1 MILCNVR
8 DVDSV
13 DNVNNFDLVREINSL
28 LNKGMSLNDV
38 AKQLKTNKKDLLKVM
53 KGRDYIFDKSEGCFI
68 QEKPIIQRIENL
80 EEKQKEQEKII
91 LELLSNTKQKNEL
104 KIDND
109 ILNGEIV
116 QKSYKLNKEI
126 AERFSD
132 YCKELRGSGI
142 KSQDVLSMALLE
154 FLNKR
159 NR

>member
-1 MILCNVR
+1 M
-8 DVDSV
+8 S
-13 DNVNNFDLVREINSL
+13 NVNNFDLVREINSL

-53 KGRDYIFDKSEGCFI
+53 KDRDYIFDKSEGCFI
-68 QEKPIIQRIENL
+68 QEKPIIQRIEKL
-80 EEKQKEQEKII
+80 EQQQREI

-109 ILNGEIV
+109 ILNGEII
-116 QKSYKLNKEI
+116 QKSYKLNKNI
-126 AERFSD
+126 AQRFGD

-142 KSQDVLSMALLE
+142 KSQDILSMALLE

>member
-1 MILCNVR
+1 MSNV
-8 DVDSV
+8 D
-13 DNVNNFDLVREINSL
+13 NFDLVREINSL

-53 KGRDYIFDKSEGCFI
+53 KGRNYIFDKSEGCFI
-68 QEKPIIQRIENL
+68 QEKPIIQRIEKL
-80 EEKQKEQEKII
+80 EQQQREI

-109 ILNGEIV
+109 FLNGEII
-116 QKSYKLNKEI
+116 QKSYKLNKSI
-126 AERFSD
+126 AQRFSD

-142 KSQDVLSMALLE
+142 KSQDILSMALLE
-154 FLNKR
+154 FLQKR

>member
-1 MILCNVR
+1 MSNV
-8 DVDSV
+8 DKG
-13 DNVNNFDLVREINSL
+13 NLVEKINNSL
-28 LNKGMSLNDV
+28 VVNGMSINQI
-38 AKQLKTNKKDLLKVM
+38 AKMLKVKRNEIFEIM
-53 KGRDYIFDKSEGCFI
+53 KKEGFVFDKEQGFFVNINEDSLI
-68 QEKPIIQRIENL
+68 KRVEKLEQQQRE
-80 EEKQKEQEKII
+80 I

-142 KSQDVLSMALLE
+142 KSQDILSMALLE

>member
-1 MILCNVR
+1 MNNV
-8 DVDSV
+8 DKG
-13 DNVNNFDLVREINSL
+13 NLVEKINNSL
-28 LNKGMSLNDV
+28 VVNGMSINQI
-38 AKQLKTNKKDLLKVM
+38 AKILKVKRNEIFEIM
-53 KGRDYIFDKSEGCFI
+53 KKEGFVFDKEQGFFVNINEDSLI
-68 QEKPIIQRIENL
+68 KRVEKLEQQQRE
-80 EEKQKEQEKII
+80 I

-142 KSQDVLSMALLE
+142 KSQDILSMALLE

>member
-1 MILCNVR
+1 MSNV
-8 DVDSV
+8 D
-13 DNVNNFDLVREINSL
+13 NFDLVREINSL

-68 QEKPIIQRIENL
+68 QEKPIIQRIEKL
-80 EEKQKEQEKII
+80 EQQNKEI

-109 ILNGEIV
+109 ILNGEII
-116 QKSYKLNKEI
+116 QKSYKLNKSI
-126 AERFSD
+126 AQRFSD

-142 KSQDVLSMALLE
+142 KSQDILSMALLE
-154 FLNKR
+154 FLQKR

>member
-1 MILCNVR
+1 MN
-8 DVDSV
+8 SEY
-13 DNVNNFDLVREINSL
+13 NFDLVKEINSL

-68 QEKPIIQRIENL
+68 QEKPIIQRIEKL
-80 EEKQKEQEKII
+80 EQQNKEI

-116 QKSYKLNKEI
+116 QKSYKLNKAI

-142 KSQDVLSMALLE
+142 KSQDILSMALLE

>member
-1 MILCNVR
+1 M
-8 DVDSV
+8 S
-13 DNVNNFDLVREINSL
+13 NVNNFDLVREINSL

-68 QEKPIIQRIENL
+68 QEKPIIQRIEKL
-80 EEKQKEQEKII
+80 EQQQREI

-116 QKSYKLNKEI
+116 QKSYKLNKNI
-126 AERFSD
+126 ADRFQL

-142 KSQDVLSMALLE
+142 KSQDILSMALLE
-154 FLNKR
+154 FLQKR

>member
-8 DVDSV
+8 GVDSV
-13 DNVNNFDLVREINSL
+13 SNVNNFDLVREINSL

-53 KGRDYIFDKSEGCFI
+53 KNRDYIFDKSEGCFI
-68 QEKPIIQRIENL
+68 QEKPIIQRIEKL
-80 EEKQKEQEKII
+80 EQQQREI
-91 LELLSNTKQKNEL
+91 LELLSNTKRKNEL

-142 KSQDVLSMALLE
+142 KSQDILSMALLE